1 MQLASTFTEFINNKI
16 PANVEMVKKSY
27 DNMIKVK
34 VIPDELMN
42 KVKAMFGIPTK
53 IQQPDSHEKP
63 ESETKR
69 RQLQIVSKEQVKKN
83 QITLGVF
90 LMLLVVAI
98 ILIIVLRRKIWARFP

>member
-1 MQLASTFTEFINNKI
+1 MIKN
-16 PANVEMVKKSY
+16 SY

-53 IQQPDSHEKP
+53 IQQPDSDDKP

-98 ILIIVLRRKIWARFP
+98 IVIIVLRRKIWARFP

>member
-1 MQLASTFTEFINNKI
+1 
-16 PANVEMVKKSY
+16 MVKKSY

-42 KVKAMFGIPTK
+42 KVKAMFGIPAK
-53 IQQPDSHEKP
+53 IQQPDSDDKP
-63 ESETKR
+63 ESKAKR

-90 LMLLVVAI
+90 LVLLVVAI
-98 ILIIVLRRKIWARFP
+98 IVIIVLRRKIWTRLP

>member
-53 IQQPDSHEKP
+53 IQQPDSEKP
-63 ESETKR
+63 EGEAKR
-69 RQLQIVSKEQVKKN
+69 RQLQNVSKEQVKKN

-98 ILIIVLRRKIWARFP
+98 IVIIVLRRKIWARFP